1 MADPLPTSPAAR
13 FRIWIRRGTE
23 PQGPYSIRFEV
34 TEGKGILRVVRPGV
48 LVDPPARPSGFEE
61 RLTAAQ
67 VNTSRFLHAWDGGRY
82 RQGHSF
88 ARLDEARL
96 EGLPHERWIPLD
108 SSAEGTLSMLL
119 LPATIEAE
127 PTRVDDEPTWPRRE
141 MLAELQR
148 DLRGMEARPADEAA
162 LEEPTATNPPPYEAQ
177 NRTVSRAERV
187 AIPRTPPSRADAQP
201 APRLSSSLDALL
213 EASVAHGAGRGGD
226 EDQTILI
233 GSASLA
239 LDRFPGAAAA
249 RPALPSPSATWPS
262 EEDEDAIEAGEDDE
276 DDDNEFDVI
285 SLNAH
290 QPRFGGGDD
299 DDGDDTP
306 EVTDIGRTP
315 IPETFQGDRLTEAVT
330 VVPLFDMDTVA
341 GMVEILPS
349 MGEDISNVAI
359 EAGADEGEDEDDAA
373 FDEASAD
380 SAPYQ
385 DEDEDDAELGD
396 AAGTAA
402 PAERARMA
410 SPDPESEDDP
420 PKGVPAYEL
429 REVEPPAVPVS
440 RAEGEPEP
448 SSPAFHERNTTLV
461 RFLRRRMA
469 ADRARIATLE
479 QRVAELEGE
488 IVRRS
493 AR

>member
-239 LDRFPGAAAA
+239 LDRFPGAA

-410 SPDPESEDDP
+410 APDPESEDDP

>member
-1 MADPLPTSPAAR
+1 MADPLPTSPVAR

-96 EGLPHERWIPLD
+96 EGLPRERWIPLD
-108 SSAEGTLSMLL
+108 SAAEGTLSMLL

-148 DLRGMEARPADEAA
+148 DLRGMEARPTDAAA

-177 NRTVSRAERV
+177 NRAVSRAERV
-187 AIPRTPPSRADAQP
+187 SIPRTPPTRADAQP

-239 LDRFPGAAAA
+239 LDRFPGAA

-299 DDGDDTP
+299 DGDSDDTP

-315 IPETFQGDRLTEAVT
+315 MPETFQGDRLTEAVT

-349 MGEDISNVAI
+349 MGEDTSNVAI

-385 DEDEDDAELGD
+385 DEADAGLGA

-402 PAERARMA
+402 PAERARVA
-410 SPDPESEDDP
+410 SPDPETEDDP
-420 PKGVPAYEL
+420 PEGVPAYEL